1 MGEKKTKNVVII
13 ALCLTLIFMGVGFA
27 ALSQNINIEATGTV
41 SAKTAWDVRYAS
53 FALNGSGGNAAD
65 TTPEAT
71 EGRVKYLDTSKT
83 TATVNFTLTAP
94 GDYVEY
100 KGTIT
105 NFGSIDAKL
114 STYTSSFNTDKILMS
129 SNEQI
134 KDINLIVEKLGEEFL
149 DEKLLEAA
157 NYRCKY
163 PESSLLELSEIMSME
178 TGKNITKSGLNHR
191 FRKIKEIASRLRSND
206 K

>member
-27 ALSQNINIEATGTV
+27 ALSQNINIGATGTV
-41 SAKTAWDVRYAS
+41 SGKDAWDVRYAS
-53 FALNGSGGNAAD
+53 FALKEKGGYAAD

-71 EGRVKYLDTSKT
+71 DGGVKYLDASKT
-83 TATVNFTLTAP
+83 TATVTFTLTAP

-114 STYTSSFNTDKILMS
+114 STYNSSFTNDQYVDKTITIGGQNIVANESHNVTSPAIALVNGNTTGS
-129 SNEQI
+129 STDVVVRYTL
-134 KDINLIVEKLGEEFL
+134 KDVTQLPETEHQVSDTIVFGFVQQ
-149 DEKLLEAA
+149 
-157 NYRCKY
+157 
-163 PESSLLELSEIMSME
+163 
-178 TGKNITKSGLNHR
+178 
-191 FRKIKEIASRLRSND
+191 
-206 K
+206 

>member
-27 ALSQNINIEATGTV
+27 ALSQNINIKATGTV
-41 SAKTAWDVRYAS
+41 SGKTAWDIHYAS
-53 FALNGSGGNAAD
+53 FALNGKGGNAAD

-71 EGRVKYLDTSKT
+71 TGGVKYLDAAKT
-83 TATVNFTLTAP
+83 TATVSFTLTAP

-114 STYTSSFNTDKILMS
+114 STYNSSFTNDQYVDKTITIGGEKIVADESHNVTSPAIALAKGNATGSSTDVVVRYTL
-129 SNEQI
+129 
-134 KDINLIVEKLGEEFL
+134 KDTVTELP
-149 DEKLLEAA
+149 EAA
-157 NYRCKY
+157 HKVND
-163 PESSLLELSEIMSME
+163 
-178 TGKNITKSGLNHR
+178 TITFN
-191 FRKIKEIASRLRSND
+191 FVQQ
-206 K
+206 

>member
-27 ALSQNINIEATGTV
+27 ALSQNIKIEATGTV
-41 SAKTAWDVRYAS
+41 SGKTAWDIHYAS
-53 FALNGSGGNAAD
+53 FALNEKGGNASD

-71 EGRVKYLDTSKT
+71 TGGVKYLDASKT
-83 TATVNFTLTAP
+83 TATVTFTLTAP

-114 STYTSSFNTDKILMS
+114 STYNSSFTNDQYVDKTITIGGENIVADESHNVTSPAIALAKGNATGSSTDVVVRYTL
-129 SNEQI
+129 
-134 KDINLIVEKLGEEFL
+134 KDSVTDLP
-149 DEKLLEAA
+149 EAA
-157 NYRCKY
+157 HQVND
-163 PESSLLELSEIMSME
+163 
-178 TGKNITKSGLNHR
+178 TITFN
-191 FRKIKEIASRLRSND
+191 FVQQ
-206 K
+206 

>member
-41 SAKTAWDVRYAS
+41 SAKTAWDVHYAS
-53 FALNGSGGNAAD
+53 FALNGKGGNAAD

-114 STYTSSFNTDKILMS
+114 STYTSSFTNNQYVDKTITIGNQNIVANESYSVTSPDIALVKGETDGS
-129 SNEQI
+129 STDVVVRYTL
-134 KDINLIVEKLGEEFL
+134 KDTVTELPAQAQTVTDSIVFGFVQK
-149 DEKLLEAA
+149 
-157 NYRCKY
+157 
-163 PESSLLELSEIMSME
+163 
-178 TGKNITKSGLNHR
+178 
-191 FRKIKEIASRLRSND
+191 
-206 K
+206 

>member
-27 ALSQNINIEATGTV
+27 ALSQNINIGATGTV
-41 SAKTAWDVRYAS
+41 SGKDAWNVRYAS
-53 FALNGSGGNAAD
+53 FALKGSGGNAVD

-71 EGRVKYLDTSKT
+71 EGRVKYLDASKT

-114 STYTSSFNTDKILMS
+114 STYTSSFNTDNEYVTKTITIGNENIVANESHNVTSPAIALVKNNTTGS
-129 SNEQI
+129 STDVVVRYTLKADLTQLPEKPQTVT
-134 KDINLIVEKLGEEFL
+134 DSIVFGFVQQ
-149 DEKLLEAA
+149 
-157 NYRCKY
+157 
-163 PESSLLELSEIMSME
+163 
-178 TGKNITKSGLNHR
+178 
-191 FRKIKEIASRLRSND
+191 
-206 K
+206 

>member
-41 SAKTAWDVRYAS
+41 SGKDAWKVYYAS
-53 FALNGSGGNAAD
+53 FALNGKGGNAAD

-71 EGRVKYLDTSKT
+71 DGGVKYLDASKT
-83 TATVNFTLTAP
+83 TATVTFTLTAP

-114 STYTSSFNTDKILMS
+114 STYNSSFTNDQYVDKTITIGNQNIVANKSHNVTSPAIALVKGNTTGS
-129 SNEQI
+129 STDVVVKYTL
-134 KDINLIVEKLGEEFL
+134 KDTVTELPAEAQTVTDSIVFGFVQK
-149 DEKLLEAA
+149 
-157 NYRCKY
+157 
-163 PESSLLELSEIMSME
+163 
-178 TGKNITKSGLNHR
+178 
-191 FRKIKEIASRLRSND
+191 
-206 K
+206 

>member
-1 MGEKKTKNVVII
+1 MGEKKTQNVVII

-71 EGRVKYLDTSKT
+71 EGRVKYLDASKT

-114 STYTSSFNTDKILMS
+114 STYTSSFNTDNEYVTKTITIGGES
-129 SNEQI
+129 IAANASNEVTSPAI
-134 KDINLIVEKLGEEFL
+134 SLVKGNTTGSSTEVVVRYTLKDVTQLPETAQTVTDSIVFGFVQK
-149 DEKLLEAA
+149 
-157 NYRCKY
+157 
-163 PESSLLELSEIMSME
+163 
-178 TGKNITKSGLNHR
+178 
-191 FRKIKEIASRLRSND
+191 
-206 K
+206 

>member
-41 SAKTAWDVRYAS
+41 SGKTAWDVHYAS
-53 FALNGSGGNAAD
+53 FALNDKGGYAVD
-65 TTPEAT
+65 TTPNAT
-71 EGRVKYLDTSKT
+71 DGGVKYLDASKT

-114 STYTSSFNTDKILMS
+114 STYNSSFTNNQYVDKTITIGGQNIVANESHNVTSPDIALVKNNTTGS
-129 SNEQI
+129 STDVVVRYTL
-134 KDINLIVEKLGEEFL
+134 KDTVTELPAEAQTVTDSIVFGFVQK
-149 DEKLLEAA
+149 
-157 NYRCKY
+157 
-163 PESSLLELSEIMSME
+163 
-178 TGKNITKSGLNHR
+178 
-191 FRKIKEIASRLRSND
+191 
-206 K
+206 

>member
-27 ALSQNINIEATGTV
+27 ALSQNINIGATGTV

-53 FALNGSGGNAAD
+53 FALNKKGGYAVD

-71 EGRVKYLDTSKT
+71 DGGVKYLDASKT
-83 TATVNFTLTAP
+83 TATVTFTLTAP

-114 STYTSSFNTDKILMS
+114 STYNSSFTNNQYVDKTITIGGQNIVANESHNVTSPDIALVKNNTTGS
-129 SNEQI
+129 STDVVVRYTL
-134 KDINLIVEKLGEEFL
+134 KDTVTELPAEAQTVTDSIVFGFVQK
-149 DEKLLEAA
+149 
-157 NYRCKY
+157 
-163 PESSLLELSEIMSME
+163 
-178 TGKNITKSGLNHR
+178 
-191 FRKIKEIASRLRSND
+191 
-206 K
+206 

>member
-27 ALSQNINIEATGTV
+27 ALSQNINIGATGTV
-41 SAKTAWDVRYAS
+41 SAKTAWDVHYAS
-53 FALNGSGGNAAD
+53 FTLNGKGGYAAD

-71 EGRVKYLDTSKT
+71 EGRVKYLDASKT
-83 TATVNFTLTAP
+83 TATVTFTLTAP

-114 STYTSSFNTDKILMS
+114 STYNSSFTNNQYVDKTITIGGENIVANESHSVTSPDIALVKGKTTGSSTDVVVRYTL
-129 SNEQI
+129 
-134 KDINLIVEKLGEEFL
+134 KDTVTELPAEAQTVTDSIVFGFVQK
-149 DEKLLEAA
+149 
-157 NYRCKY
+157 
-163 PESSLLELSEIMSME
+163 
-178 TGKNITKSGLNHR
+178 
-191 FRKIKEIASRLRSND
+191 
-206 K
+206 

>member
-41 SAKTAWDVRYAS
+41 SGKDAWNVHYAS
-53 FALNGSGGNAAD
+53 FALNGKGGNAAD
-65 TTPEAT
+65 TTPGAT
-71 EGRVKYLDTSKT
+71 DGGVKYLDASKT
-83 TATVNFTLTAP
+83 TATVTFTLTAP

-114 STYTSSFNTDKILMS
+114 STYTSSFNTD
-129 SNEQI
+129 NEYVTKTI
-134 KDINLIVEKLGEEFL
+134 TIGN
-149 DEKLLEAA
+149 
-157 NYRCKY
+157 
-163 PESSLLELSEIMSME
+163 
-178 TGKNITKSGLNHR
+178 KNIVADESHNVTSPD
-191 FRKIKEIASRLRSND
+191 IALVKGETDGSSTDVVVRYTLKDTVTELPAQAQTVTDSIVFGFVQ

>member
-41 SAKTAWDVRYAS
+41 SAKTAWDVHYAS
-53 FALNGSGGNAAD
+53 FALNKSGGYAAD
-65 TTPEAT
+65 TTPNAT
-71 EGRVKYLDTSKT
+71 DGGVKYLDASKT

-114 STYTSSFNTDKILMS
+114 STYNSSFTKIRS
-129 SNEQI
+129 FS
-134 KDINLIVEKLGEEFL
+134 LI
-149 DEKLLEAA
+149 
-157 NYRCKY
+157 
-163 PESSLLELSEIMSME
+163 
-178 TGKNITKSGLNHR
+178 
-191 FRKIKEIASRLRSND
+191 
-206 K
+206 

>member
-27 ALSQNINIEATGTV
+27 ALSQNINIKATGTV
-41 SAKTAWDVRYAS
+41 SGKTAWDIHYAS
-53 FALNGSGGNAAD
+53 FALNEKGGNAAD

-71 EGRVKYLDTSKT
+71 TGGVKYLDAAKT
-83 TATVNFTLTAP
+83 TATVSFTLTAP

-114 STYTSSFNTDKILMS
+114 STYNSSFTNDQYVDKTITIGGEKIVADESHNVTSPAIALAKGNATGSSTDVVVRYTL
-129 SNEQI
+129 
-134 KDINLIVEKLGEEFL
+134 KDTVTELP
-149 DEKLLEAA
+149 EAA
-157 NYRCKY
+157 HKVND
-163 PESSLLELSEIMSME
+163 
-178 TGKNITKSGLNHR
+178 TITFN
-191 FRKIKEIASRLRSND
+191 FVQQ
-206 K
+206 

>member
-41 SAKTAWDVRYAS
+41 SGKDAWKVHYAS
-53 FALNGSGGNAAD
+53 FALNGKGGNAVD

-71 EGRVKYLDTSKT
+71 EGRVKYLDASKT
-83 TATVNFTLTAP
+83 TATVTFTLTAP

-114 STYTSSFNTDKILMS
+114 STYTSSFTNNQYVDKTITIGGES
-129 SNEQI
+129 IAANASNEVTSPAI
-134 KDINLIVEKLGEEFL
+134 SLVKGATDGSSTDVVVKYTLKDTVTELPAEAQTVTDSIVFGFVQQ
-149 DEKLLEAA
+149 
-157 NYRCKY
+157 
-163 PESSLLELSEIMSME
+163 
-178 TGKNITKSGLNHR
+178 
-191 FRKIKEIASRLRSND
+191 
-206 K
+206 

>member
-71 EGRVKYLDTSKT
+71 EGRVKYLDASKT

-114 STYTSSFNTDKILMS
+114 STYTSSFNTDNEYVTKTITIGGES
-129 SNEQI
+129 IAANASNEVTSPAI
-134 KDINLIVEKLGEEFL
+134 SLVKGNTTGSSTDVVVRYTLKDVTQLPETAQTVTDSIVFGFVQK
-149 DEKLLEAA
+149 
-157 NYRCKY
+157 
-163 PESSLLELSEIMSME
+163 
-178 TGKNITKSGLNHR
+178 
-191 FRKIKEIASRLRSND
+191 
-206 K
+206 

>member
-1 MGEKKTKNVVII
+1 MGEKKTQNVVII

-71 EGRVKYLDTSKT
+71 EGRVKYLDASKT

-114 STYTSSFNTDKILMS
+114 STYTSSFNTDNEYVTKTITIGGES
-129 SNEQI
+129 IAANASNEVTSPAI
-134 KDINLIVEKLGEEFL
+134 SLVKGNTTGSSTDVVVRYTLKDVTQLPETAQTVTDSIVFGFVQK
-149 DEKLLEAA
+149 
-157 NYRCKY
+157 
-163 PESSLLELSEIMSME
+163 
-178 TGKNITKSGLNHR
+178 
-191 FRKIKEIASRLRSND
+191 
-206 K
+206 

>member
-71 EGRVKYLDTSKT
+71 EGRVKYLDASKT

-114 STYTSSFNTDKILMS
+114 STYTSSFNTDNEYVTKTITIGGES
-129 SNEQI
+129 IAANASNEVTSPAI
-134 KDINLIVEKLGEEFL
+134 SLVKCNTTGSSTDVVVRYTLKDVTQLPETAQTVTDSIVFGFVQK
-149 DEKLLEAA
+149 
-157 NYRCKY
+157 
-163 PESSLLELSEIMSME
+163 
-178 TGKNITKSGLNHR
+178 
-191 FRKIKEIASRLRSND
+191 
-206 K
+206 

>member
-41 SAKTAWDVRYAS
+41 SGKTAWDVRYAS

-71 EGRVKYLDTSKT
+71 EGRVKYLDASKT

-105 NFGSIDAKL
+105 NFGKIDAKL
-114 STYTSSFNTDKILMS
+114 STYTSSFNTDNEYVTKTITIGGESIAADESHNVTSPAIALVKNNTTGS
-129 SNEQI
+129 STDVVVRYTLKADLTQLPEKPQTVT
-134 KDINLIVEKLGEEFL
+134 DSIVFGFVQQ
-149 DEKLLEAA
+149 
-157 NYRCKY
+157 
-163 PESSLLELSEIMSME
+163 
-178 TGKNITKSGLNHR
+178 
-191 FRKIKEIASRLRSND
+191 
-206 K
+206 

>member
-27 ALSQNINIEATGTV
+27 ALSQNINIGATGTV
-41 SAKTAWDVRYAS
+41 SGKTAWDVRYAS
-53 FALNGSGGNAAD
+53 FDLNGTGGNAAD
-65 TTPEAT
+65 TTPPAT
-71 EGRVKYLDTSKT
+71 DGGVKYLDASKT

-114 STYTSSFNTDKILMS
+114 STYTSSFNTDNEYVTKTITIGGQNIVANESHNVTFPDIALVKNNTTGS
-129 SNEQI
+129 STDVVVKYTLKADLTQLPEKPQTVT
-134 KDINLIVEKLGEEFL
+134 DSIVFGFVQK
-149 DEKLLEAA
+149 
-157 NYRCKY
+157 
-163 PESSLLELSEIMSME
+163 
-178 TGKNITKSGLNHR
+178 
-191 FRKIKEIASRLRSND
+191 
-206 K
+206 

>member
-41 SAKTAWDVRYAS
+41 SGKTAWDVHYAS
-53 FALNGSGGNAAD
+53 FALNQKGGNAAD

-71 EGRVKYLDTSKT
+71 DGGVKYLDTYKT

-114 STYTSSFNTDKILMS
+114 STYTSSFTNNQYVDKTITIGNQNIVANESYSVTSPDIALVKGETDGS
-129 SNEQI
+129 STDVVVRYTL
-134 KDINLIVEKLGEEFL
+134 KDTVTELPAQAQTVTDSIVFGFVQK
-149 DEKLLEAA
+149 
-157 NYRCKY
+157 
-163 PESSLLELSEIMSME
+163 
-178 TGKNITKSGLNHR
+178 
-191 FRKIKEIASRLRSND
+191 
-206 K
+206 